1 MNNTLRMDADEAARE
16 SPALLMPSPGAR
28 VTCWVGSRER
38 PEFIRQNALLANI
51 WAGLGARI
59 AERQAK
65 DRHHFDVIEDLT
77 NPGSSLVALLLD
89 A

>member
-1 MNNTLRMDADEAARE
+1 MNETLRMDAAEAARE
-16 SPALLMPSPGAR
+16 SPALLMPVPGAK

-51 WAGLGARI
+51 WAGLGAR
-59 AERQAK
+59 AVERQAR
-65 DRHHFDVIEDLT
+65 DRHHYDVIDDFAD
-77 NPGSSLVALLLD
+77 PGSALVRALLD